1 MISARASFPA
11 RENESKR
18 ATRAA
23 STSEEF
29 SVVLCRKTT
38 TSNYHIWCFDD
49 NLGTQHKYLILYI

>member
-11 RENESKR
+11 RENENKR

-29 SVVLCRKTT
+29 RVVLCRKTT
-38 TSNYHIWCFDD
+38 T
-49 NLGTQHKYLILYI
+49 